1 MENPRIDVQVVY
13 LRKIFRE
20 LALLNI
26 LIFVGIVTLAAV
38 TLLNWTY

>member
-1 MENPRIDVQVVY
+1 MENPNIDIQHKY

-26 LIFVGIVTLAAV
+26 FIFVAFLSFAV
-38 TLLNWTY
+38 IKFFDWIA